1 MNYRKLVTEIVCY
14 ARGAKLVEYSEN
26 MAVNEKGELIHE
38 VHVTYV
44 DRDSVE
50 KTELLL
56 TVDE

>member
-26 MAVNEKGELIHE
+26 MAIDKEGKLINE

-44 DRDSVE
+44 DRDDTE